1 MQLLVLF
8 SVAVLSIVML
18 VACGDTQVLP
28 DRSSQQQSADR
39 ADRQLDKEVEKLN
52 K

>member
-1 MQLLVLF
+1 MLF
-8 SVAVLSIVML
+8 ILAVLSSLIL

-28 DRSSQQQSADR
+28 DRNSQQQSADR